1 MQVFEFH
8 FNPKA
13 KEDTIFDSFI
23 YEPENISEKRLGNLY
38 IVGQLSNALPYD
50 AEFLSNLVQ
59 VIKSEYY
66 SNLQR
71 SSESALRESLRKAN
85 EFLSKIAREGKVN
98 WLGNLNFTILSI
110 KEANLAP
117 FTLSSNDIPFILN
130 FAQVGRMKIL
140 LLRKDDILDISRDL
154 EFQETEIYPLKIFEN
169 IVHGK
174 LMLDDKIMIL
184 TRDVFSAFAES
195 DDRKNE
201 NLIEDF
207 AQIANKKSLNEILKR
222 RKKAL
227 SKISGIF
234 LFIVLTEAHS
244 KIAEAFSFKKF
255 LSRIPKLPPAKLKI
269 KLPPFSPLPPLPQL
283 PKPYSEISLL
293 RNKLA
298 FPKIQ
303 PFLSR
308 LKPCPFFKKGGT
320 KGVKKK
326 IGLVLILTL
335 ILIISFFIFREEKKK
350 ELKETYQILE
360 EIKAEKVRAENL
372 LIFEDKT
379 RANLLLQQ
387 ALSKILPLTK
397 KGLPLQSETKALKE
411 SIEESLVSL
420 NQLEEIP
427 NPGLFF
433 EIPAQAKLHPKKML
447 LLDGSLYLFNPLKS
461 NSLIQCFPETNE
473 LKETELQSISSEFNF
488 ALEISNQN
496 RVNFDELCT
505 YGSYLYSL
513 DSKLGEIIKYGKNQE
528 KFSGES
534 WISPESKKSPVG
546 AKSMTID
553 GNIWILTQDNKIDRY
568 YQGIY
573 KETLGLNIFP
583 LVENLTKIW
592 TNFNLLHLY
601 LLEPAKN
608 RLIILSKKGDILKQ
622 YQSEKFDNL
631 LDFAVSEDGKTIY
644 LLNGLMVYRINI
656 EQEK

>member
-1 MQVFEFH
+1 
-8 FNPKA
+8 
-13 KEDTIFDSFI
+13 
-23 YEPENISEKRLGNLY
+23 
-38 IVGQLSNALPYD
+38 
-50 AEFLSNLVQ
+50 
-59 VIKSEYY
+59 
-66 SNLQR
+66 
-71 SSESALRESLRKAN
+71 
-85 EFLSKIAREGKVN
+85 
-98 WLGNLNFTILSI
+98 
-110 KEANLAP
+110 
-117 FTLSSNDIPFILN
+117 
-130 FAQVGRMKIL
+130 
-140 LLRKDDILDISRDL
+140 
-154 EFQETEIYPLKIFEN
+154 
-169 IVHGK
+169 
-174 LMLDDKIMIL
+174 
-184 TRDVFSAFAES
+184 
-195 DDRKNE
+195 
-201 NLIEDF
+201 
-207 AQIANKKSLNEILKR
+207 
-222 RKKAL
+222 
-227 SKISGIF
+227 
-234 LFIVLTEAHS
+234 
-244 KIAEAFSFKKF
+244 
-255 LSRIPKLPPAKLKI
+255 
-269 KLPPFSPLPPLPQL
+269 
-283 PKPYSEISLL
+283 
-293 RNKLA
+293 
-298 FPKIQ
+298 
-303 PFLSR
+303 
-308 LKPCPFFKKGGT
+308 
-320 KGVKKK
+320 
-326 IGLVLILTL
+326 
-335 ILIISFFIFREEKKK
+335 
-350 ELKETYQILE
+350 
-360 EIKAEKVRAENL
+360 
-372 LIFEDKT
+372 
-379 RANLLLQQ
+379 
-387 ALSKILPLTK
+387 
-397 KGLPLQSETKALKE
+397 
-411 SIEESLVSL
+411 
-420 NQLEEIP
+420 
-427 NPGLFF
+427 LFF